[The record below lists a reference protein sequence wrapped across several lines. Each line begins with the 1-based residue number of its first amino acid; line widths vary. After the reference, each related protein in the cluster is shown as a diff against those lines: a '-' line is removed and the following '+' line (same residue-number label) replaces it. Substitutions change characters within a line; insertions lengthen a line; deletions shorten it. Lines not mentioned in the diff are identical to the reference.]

1 MFFGSPVSCSLI
13 SSVYCIEVEMEI
25 DHICGVHLQAIWTY
39 LQRPKQSP
47 DHCRMFSLK
56 SMWCILNSFRHATC
70 EVGSILIIEI
80 VCIIMYI
87 YIHECIYVYTCHTH
101 IYVYVYY
108 THHKDSQHD
117 GVDDDTPYVV
127 FWPWHTWKGPDQ
139 ESLSLR
145 ELILRLSS
153 PPSLRSDTSLMDH
166 GNLSPRRRESATEEV
181 GD

>member
-13 SSVYCIEVEMEI
+13 SSVHCIEIEMEI

-56 SMWCILNSFRHATC
+56 SMWCIPNSFRHATC

-87 YIHECIYVYTCHTH
+87 YIYIYTNVYMYIHVIR
-101 IYVYVYY
+101 IYMYMYIIPIIRIPIMMGWM
-108 THHKDSQHD
+108 TIPHMLC
-117 GVDDDTPYVV
+117 
-127 FWPWHTWKGPDQ
+127 F
-139 ESLSLR
+139 
-145 ELILRLSS
+145 
-153 PPSLRSDTSLMDH
+153 DH
-166 GNLSPRRRESATEEV
+166 GTHGKGLTRRVCPWENSSWGYQAHLLSDRTRVWWTTGIYRQEE
-181 GD
+181 GSQQLRK